1 MRLDDVTKNRGDFK
15 GRNKCLMAATVDVID
30 ILAGDVP
37 ILDVEY
43 FIAENLVGVS
53 ESIEDKSKISVV
65 SQGSY
70 EIYSTDYL
78 TGV

>member
-1 MRLDDVTKNRGDFK
+1 
-15 GRNKCLMAATVDVID
+15 MAATVDVID

-43 FIAENLVGVS
+43 FVAENLVGVG
-53 ESIEDKSKISVV
+53 ESIEDKSKISIV
-65 SQGSY
+65 SEDSD
-70 EIYSTDYL
+70 EIYSIDYL